1 MEENDYF
8 KDDHLLITFGTNK
21 FDLPLEYAKGNIG
34 NIINFIMFALTNSG
48 MKWEEIQYELQ
59 KHIRYDIELNQ
70 GSKTKLINPFNDE
83 AK

>member
-1 MEENDYF
+1 MVENNYF
-8 KDDHLLITFGTNK
+8 KDNHLLISFGQNK

-59 KHIRYDIELNQ
+59 KHIRYEIDKNQ
-70 GSKTKLINPFNDE
+70 WSKAKLINLFNDE
-83 AK
+83 NQ